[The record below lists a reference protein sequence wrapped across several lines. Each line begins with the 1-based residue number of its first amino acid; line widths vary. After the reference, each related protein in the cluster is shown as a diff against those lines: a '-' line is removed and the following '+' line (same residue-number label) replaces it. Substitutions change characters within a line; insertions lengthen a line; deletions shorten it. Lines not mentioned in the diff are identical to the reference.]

1 MTPHDEKT
9 ATAKREA
16 QRNAEHV
23 ALVKSGKAVDLIAA
37 MARCFH
43 SGNHGTE
50 KIRRF

>member
-16 QRNAEHV
+16 HRKAEHEE
-23 ALVKSGKAVDLIAA
+23 LVKSGRAVDVVKA